1 MKRSLSNNNKH
12 IRDYEKGIKR
22 VLITINVVG
31 SSGPLR
37 FLVNEEDSVCE
48 VIHIALKSYARQ
60 ARLPLLGTDATN
72 FLLYSSNFDYPR
84 AGTFFLS

>member
-12 IRDYEKGIKR
+12 RRDDAKEIKR
-22 VLITINVVG
+22 VLITINVMG

-37 FLVNEEDSVCE
+37 FVVKEEDLVCE

-60 ARLPLLGTDATN
+60 ARLPLLGTDPTN
-72 FLLYSSNFDYPR
+72 FLLYSSNI
-84 AGTFFLS
+84 GTH